1 MKLIVVG
8 ASGFIGGHILRA
20 AREAGVE
27 ALGTQSTARRQDLT
41 VFDLRRDRL
50 EDEFRDACLEGQ
62 VHVIVAA
69 AFSQIDRCLL
79 ERDTSHA
86 VNVDGTIRLLRDA
99 VSLGAVPVF
108 LSSSFV
114 FDGRRGDYGDHA
126 THSPI
131 SEYGRQKAEVE
142 RFVMQELP
150 GALVLRLDK
159 TVGDDPAEKHL
170 LSEWWDAVQARRP
183 IRCIQDQQFSPTFVD
198 DVARGVVLACR
209 QELRGVLNLTNSECL
224 LRSELAEQFVAE
236 SGAASE
242 VVQVSQS
249 DLGFADLRPEKSSLD
264 SSRFVRATGLRF
276 TPMHQVMMSFLD
288 KVRHL
293 VPIGRA

>member
-27 ALGTQSTARRQDLT
+27 ALGTQSTARRPDLM

-50 EDEFRDACLEGQ
+50 EEKFREAWLEGQ
-62 VHVIVAA
+62 VHVIVAG

-114 FDGRRGDYGDHA
+114 FDGRRGHYGDHDA
-126 THSPI
+126 HSPI

-142 RFVMQELP
+142 RFVMQDLP

-209 QELRGVLNLTNSECL
+209 QELRGVLNLTNSECW
-224 LRSELAEQFVAE
+224 LRSQFAEQFVAE
-236 SGAASE
+236 SGAESE

-264 SSRFVRATGLRF
+264 SSAFVRATGLRF
-276 TPMHQVMMSFLD
+276 TPMHQVMTSFLD
-288 KVRHL
+288 RVRHVL
-293 VPIGRA
+293 PIRMA

>member
-1 MKLIVVG
+1 MRLIVVG
-8 ASGFIGGHILRA
+8 ASGFIGGHILRS

-27 ALGTQSTARRQDLT
+27 ALGTQSTARRQELT

-50 EDEFRDACLEGQ
+50 EEKFGDACLDGQ
-62 VHVIVAA
+62 VHVIVAG

-86 VNVDGTIRLLRDA
+86 VNVEGTIRLLRDA

-114 FDGRRGDYGDHA
+114 FDGRRGHYGDHDA
-126 THSPI
+126 HSPI
-131 SEYGRQKAEVE
+131 SEYGRQKAQVE
-142 RFVMQELP
+142 RFVTQELP

-170 LSEWWDAVQARRP
+170 LSEWWDAVTKCRP

-198 DVARGVVLACR
+198 DVAQGVVLACR
-209 QELRGVLNLTNSECL
+209 QGLRGVLNLTNSECF

-236 SGAASE
+236 SGAVSE
-242 VVQVSQS
+242 VVQMSQT
-249 DLGFADLRPEKSSLD
+249 DLGFVDLRPEKSSLE
-264 SSRFVRATGLRF
+264 SSAFVRATGVRF
-276 TPMHQVMMSFLD
+276 TPMHQVMTSFLD
-288 KVRHL
+288 KVRRQ
-293 VPIGRA
+293 VPIRTA

>member
-1 MKLIVVG
+1 MTLIVVG
-8 ASGFIGGHILRA
+8 ASGFIGGHILHA
-20 AREAGVE
+20 AREAGVQ
-27 ALGTQSTARRQDLT
+27 ALGTQSTARRKELT

-50 EDEFRDACLEGQ
+50 HEKFRDACLHDQ
-62 VHVIVAA
+62 VHVIVAGA
-69 AFSQIDRCLL
+69 ISQIDRCLL

-86 VNVDGTIRLLRDA
+86 VNVAGTIQVLRDA
-99 VSLGAVPVF
+99 VALGAIPVF

-114 FDGRRGDYGDHA
+114 FDGRRGHYRDHDA
-126 THSPI
+126 HSPI
-131 SEYGRQKAEVE
+131 SEYGRQKAQVE
-142 RFVMQELP
+142 RFITEEVP

-209 QELRGVLNLTNSECL
+209 RELRGVLNLANSECV
-224 LRSELAEQFVAE
+224 LRSDFAEQFVAA
-236 SGAASE
+236 SGAVSE
-242 VVQVSQS
+242 VVQMCQS

-264 SSRFVRATGLRF
+264 SSAFVQATGLRF
-276 TPMHQVMMSFLD
+276 TPMHRVMTSFLD
-288 KVRHL
+288 KVRQPL
-293 VPIGRA
+293 PIRTV